1 MDLKRGYWRI
11 EVDKRGYE
19 KTAFVAPDG
28 LHKFNV
34 LPFGL
39 CSAPATF
46 QTMVAQLFIEYLDD
60 VVMFAVTFE
69 EHLKRLEMVLKALCS
84 VYLGL
89 KAEKCHLG
97 YEELKFLGHVVS
109 ADSVWPDPDKTS
121 TVAACPVPS
130 DHLAHHLIKLAWICL
145 DPLPCQPMETS
156 RL

>member
-1 MDLKRGYWRI
+1 MTN
-11 EVDKRGYE
+11 EVTK
-19 KTAFVAPDG
+19 K
-28 LHKFNV
+28 
-34 LPFGL
+34 LPFSPL
-39 CSAPATF
+39 MDCTNLMCSHSACVQHRPHSR
-46 QTMVAQLFIEYLDD
+46 QWSKVAQLFIEYLDD

-69 EHLKRLEMVLKALCS
+69 EHLKCLEMVLKALCS